1 MGGTG
6 SVTGSI
12 RRAPND
18 VFMFLSDIDGLPDWN
33 ANITK
38 VLDRPD
44 AMSPGVEWVV
54 EMKALG
60 NSWASRS
67 KLREY
72 DPARCVFSYRSCSD
86 DGNPSY
92 AIWRWVVEP
101 AVEGG
106 SRVTVSWDLNPATF
120 WRRVL
125 LARIRARQLR
135 REVPA
140 SIDALARALQESAV

>member
-12 RRAPND
+12 SRSPNH
-18 VFMFLSDIDGLPDWN
+18 VFACLSDIDRLPDWN

-38 VLDRPD
+38 VLDGPD
-44 AMSPGVEWVV
+44 AIIPGAEWVV

-60 NSWASRS
+60 NSWPSRS
-67 KLREY
+67 KVQEY
-72 DPARCVFSYRSCSD
+72 DPTARVFGYRSCTD

-101 AVEGG
+101 AAEGA
-106 SRVTVSWDLNPATF
+106 SRVTVSWDLKPATF

-125 LARIRARQLR
+125 LARIRAHQLR

-140 SIDALARALQESAV
+140 SIDALARALQESAA

>member
-12 RRAPND
+12 PRSPDD
-18 VFMFLSDIDGLPDWN
+18 VFAFLSDVDRLPDWN
-33 ANITK
+33 AIMTR
-38 VLDRPD
+38 VVERPD
-44 AMSPGVEWVV
+44 TLAPGAEWVV
-54 EMKALG
+54 EFKALG
-60 NSWASRS
+60 NMWRSRS
-67 KLREY
+67 KLQEY
-72 DPARCVFSYRSCSD
+72 DPTGHVFAYRSCTD

-92 AIWRWVVEP
+92 AIWRWAVEP
-101 AVEGG
+101 VGEGE

-125 LARIRARQLR
+125 LARIRAHQLR

-140 SIDALARALQESAV
+140 SIDALARALHESAA